1 MRLRIQ
7 FSHLNKHKFGHGFS
21 DTISPMCACGME
33 LETTEHFFFHCHLYS
48 TQRLERFE
56 NFKKVNSNFFNL
68 NEKEQVNTSLH
79 SSQTNHSV
87 CAHQEIL
94 KFAIA

>member
-1 MRLRIQ
+1 MVSVIQ
-7 FSHLNKHKFGHGFS
+7 LALCVHVEWNSKQ
-21 DTISPMCACGME
+21 
-33 LETTEHFFFHCHLYS
+33 HFFFHCHLYS

-56 NFKKVNSNFFNL
+56 NFKKVNLNFFNL
-68 NEKEQVNTSLH
+68 NEKDQVNTSLY

>member
-1 MRLRIQ
+1 M
-7 FSHLNKHKFGHGFS
+7 F
-21 DTISPMCACGME
+21 ACG
-33 LETTEHFFFHCHLYS
+33 TEIKTADDFFLRCPFYS
-48 TQRLERFE
+48 TQRLELFKNR
-56 NFKKVNSNFFNL
+56 KKVNSNFFNL
-68 NEKEQVNTSLH
+68 NEKEQVNTSLY

>member
-1 MRLRIQ
+1 MVSVIQ
-7 FSHLNKHKFGHGFS
+7 LALCVHVEWNSKQQN
-21 DTISPMCACGME
+21 IS
-33 LETTEHFFFHCHLYS
+33 FFHCHLYS

-56 NFKKVNSNFFNL
+56 NFKKVNSNVFNL